1 MNFSR
6 KKFIESCIAAGFC
19 FYSPKL
25 FANQSNIAEPEFQD
39 LIKRAGNTNDD
50 KERVLIL
57 EEILKSDIN
66 AEEKKI
72 IRQLLNI
79 ADRWANAFEK
89 YAKSG
94 TEGNESEGYL
104 CGFFI
109 RHSLEKP
116 LLPDVSESN
125 ILFPLIALYRSRM
138 LTARLIQSGNI
149 INVPDVRDR
158 YLSETERL
166 MGIALSSYPENELA
180 KEYLGVF
187 KPWGEIVSYNS
198 KAPAWANYQRMIL
211 EKLTY
216 LIHWWIDNRQIADGQ
231 FGGGW
236 GDDVEMWRSWV
247 PVLFAFDDEK
257 AKKSQ
262 EKLFE
267 GLYGLSRMQK
277 GYTTI
282 MNDVEH
288 TSEEYS
294 DPLFCMLNMQPE
306 NPVWEERAL
315 RVLDLIENLWTGIN
329 ERGQLQFKSTW
340 FNAEQVHPDDYR
352 ACDTPY
358 HTRLVQPLMLIWLR
372 TGNKKVGDLIT
383 RWLKTWVGATF
394 TGEYGKP
401 EGIIPA
407 AIHWPDGRPAG
418 LGKNW
423 WQPENHNEPTLYYF
437 PTQQQMMYE
446 CFLQAYHITRDEY
459 FLKPIRFISG
469 MRLKGSG
476 DGDPEDYTTGSLEWS
491 ISVLKR
497 IIPGIL
503 VKYRLLTGDTSYD
516 KIIIDDARDYEN
528 FILTG
533 DVNRLTSEIDA
544 QLKSLSLPEKYY
556 TTEVRWTARLFA
568 SVRYFNFILD
578 KQLPGFNAGF
588 LFSCLTGSVGNYQI
602 LPVFGV
608 KWITYPNDIAILTTI
623 NSTSRFL
630 AELFHFGNKPRQMKV
645 RFLNLEDG
653 SYKWRLSGREKG
665 IVKISQ
671 KNREVEFSLPAQKLC
686 KLTVEN
692 LPGK

>member
-1 MNFSR
+1 MNCSR
-6 KKFIESCIAAGFC
+6 KEFIESCIAAGFC
-19 FYSPKL
+19 FYCPQL
-25 FANQSNIAEPEFQD
+25 LAYQSSITGNEFQD

-57 EEILKSDIN
+57 EEILKSDITT
-66 AEEKKI
+66 EEKDI
-72 IRQLLNI
+72 VRQLLNI
-79 ADRWANAFEK
+79 ADRWTNAFEK
-89 YAKSG
+89 YAKPG
-94 TEGNESEGYL
+94 TEGNEPEGYL

-116 LLPDVSESN
+116 LLPDISESN

-149 INVPDVRDR
+149 INVPDVREK
-158 YLSETERL
+158 YLAESGRL
-166 MGIALSSYPENELA
+166 MGIASSAYPENELA
-180 KEYLGVF
+180 KNYLGKY
-187 KPWGEIVSYNS
+187 KPWDEIVSYNS
-198 KAPAWANYQRMIL
+198 KAPEWANYQRMIL
-211 EKLTY
+211 EKLAY

-257 AKKSQ
+257 VKKSQ

-277 GYTTI
+277 GYTTL
-282 MNDVEH
+282 MSDVEH

-294 DPLFCMLNMQPE
+294 DPLYCMLNMQPE

-315 RVLDLIENLWTGIN
+315 RVLDFIENLWTGVN

-340 FNAEQVHPDDYR
+340 FNAEQVHPDEYR

-372 TGNKKVGDLIT
+372 TGNKRVADLIT
-383 RWLKTWVGATF
+383 GWLKTWVEATF
-394 TGEYGKP
+394 ISEYGKP

-437 PTQQQMMYE
+437 PAQQQMMYE
-446 CFLQAYHITRDEY
+446 CFLQAYHTTGDEY
-459 FLKPIRFISG
+459 YLKPIRSISE
-469 MRLKGSG
+469 MRLNGTG
-476 DGDPEDYTTGSLEWS
+476 DGEPGDYKPGSLDWS
-491 ISVLKR
+491 ISVLKSSIPR
-497 IIPGIL
+497 ILI
-503 VKYRLLTGDTSYD
+503 KYRLITGDTSFD
-516 KIIIDDARDYEN
+516 RIISNDARGYEN
-528 FILTG
+528 FILTQNM
-533 DVNRLTSEIDA
+533 NRLTSEINE
-544 QLKSLSLPEKYY
+544 QRKSLSLPEIFY
-556 TTEVRWTARLFA
+556 TTEVRWTDRLFA

-578 KQLPGFNAGF
+578 QPLPGFDAGF

-608 KWITYPNDIAILTTI
+608 KWITSPKEIAILTTI
-623 NSTSRFL
+623 NSTSRFQ
-630 AELFHFGNKPRQMKV
+630 AQLFHFGNQPRQLRV
-645 RFLNLEDG
+645 RFLNLKDG
-653 SYKWRLSGREKG
+653 NYKWILSGREKG
-665 IVKISQ
+665 IVEINQ
-671 KNREVEFSLPAQKLC
+671 KNREIEFSLPSQKLC

-692 LPGK
+692 LPVK

>member
-6 KKFIESCIAAGFC
+6 KEFIESCLAAGFWFSC
-19 FYSPKL
+19 PQL
-25 FANQSNIAEPEFQD
+25 FAYQSSIPENEFQD

-57 EEILKSDIN
+57 E
-66 AEEKKI
+66 
-72 IRQLLNI
+72 
-79 ADRWANAFEK
+79 
-89 YAKSG
+89 
-94 TEGNESEGYL
+94 
-104 CGFFI
+104 
-109 RHSLEKP
+109 
-116 LLPDVSESN
+116 
-125 ILFPLIALYRSRM
+125 
-138 LTARLIQSGNI
+138 
-149 INVPDVRDR
+149 
-158 YLSETERL
+158 
-166 MGIALSSYPENELA
+166 
-180 KEYLGVF
+180 
-187 KPWGEIVSYNS
+187 
-198 KAPAWANYQRMIL
+198 
-211 EKLTY
+211 KLTY
-216 LIHWWIDNRQIADGQ
+216 LINWWIDNRQIADGQ

-294 DPLFCMLNMQPE
+294 DPLYCMLNMQPE
-306 NPVWEERAL
+306 N
-315 RVLDLIENLWTGIN
+315 
-329 ERGQLQFKSTW
+329 
-340 FNAEQVHPDDYR
+340 
-352 ACDTPY
+352 
-358 HTRLVQPLMLIWLR
+358 HT
-372 TGNKKVGDLIT
+372 
-383 RWLKTWVGATF
+383 
-394 TGEYGKP
+394 
-401 EGIIPA
+401 
-407 AIHWPDGRPAG
+407 
-418 LGKNW
+418 
-423 WQPENHNEPTLYYF
+423 EPTLYYF

-446 CFLQAYHITRDEY
+446 CFLQAYHITRDEN

-491 ISVLKR
+491 ISVLKK

-503 VKYRLLTGDTSYD
+503 VKYRLITGDTSYD
-516 KIIIDDARDYEN
+516 KIIRDDARDYEN
-528 FILTG
+528 FIFTG
-533 DVNRLTSEIDA
+533 DVNRLTSEIDE
-544 QLKSLSLPEKYY
+544 QRKSLSLPEKYY
-556 TTEVRWTARLFA
+556 TTEVRWTDRLFA

-578 KQLPGFNAGF
+578 QPLPGFNAGF

-623 NSTSRFL
+623 NSTFRFL

-645 RFLNLEDG
+645 RFLNLKDG

-665 IVKISQ
+665 IVEISQ
-671 KNREVEFSLPAQKLC
+671 KNREIEFSLPAQKLC

-692 LPGK
+692 LVLK